1 MSSLKKSF
9 DKNQSIPQKSTP
21 LEIPD
26 FEDEDSELDEIDK
39 EVMEMGFL
47 EDDEFNE

>member
-1 MSSLKKSF
+1 MSSSKKF
-9 DKNQSIPQKSTP
+9 QEKDQSKTQKSTP
-21 LEIPD
+21 LDLPN

-47 EDDEFNE
+47 EDDELE